1 MIVICPNCSKRYM
14 LDDNLL
20 PQEGRQVRCIACHH
34 VWRQVPDREP
44 IISSPSLR
52 GITNEPFEVNLSP
65 ERKSGWVVW
74 TVLFAIVLSLIS
86 AMTFGR
92 DFVVKHWPQTERF
105 YDLVGLQVS
114 LPGAG
119 LSIANASSLIHQE
132 GQIDSIQI
140 TGDVINTSE
149 RVRAIPRLK
158 IRLMGQASHPKC
170 VEKQEEGCVLDYW
183 EYKLSESYLLPG
195 EQIHFETEPRPKV
208 EGTHHISVEF

>member
-1 MIVICPNCSKRYM
+1 MIVICPNCLKRYM

-34 VWRQVPDREP
+34 VWRQVPDVEP
-44 IISSPSLR
+44 IMSGPSLR
-52 GITNEPFEVNLSP
+52 GIANEPFEVSLSP

-74 TVLFAIVLSLIS
+74 SLLFAIVLSLVS

-92 DFVVKHWPQTERF
+92 DLVVKHWPQTER
-105 YDLVGLQVS
+105 YYELVGLQVS

-119 LSIANASSLIHQE
+119 LSIANASSLIHAD
-132 GQIDSIQI
+132 GQTHSIQI

-158 IRLMGQASHPKC
+158 IKLMGQAPHPKC
-170 VEKQEEGCVLDYW
+170 LESQEEGCVIDQW